1 MARLT
6 FLGHAA
12 FRVEGGGLDGL
23 IDPFLTGN
31 SMTPFSPGDFK
42 DVNYI
47 FVTHGH
53 GDHLG
58 DTPAIAKR
66 TGATVVATVEMCG
79 AGRCRVPPAA
89 DRRGLHLSLRE
100 GEDDAG
106 LARFRR
112 PRR

>member
-31 SMTPFSPGDFK
+31 SMTPFSPEDFK
-42 DVNYI
+42 DVNFI

-66 TGATVVATVEMCG
+66 TGQLSWAALWATTASVVSS
-79 AGRCRVPPAA
+79 
-89 DRRGLHLSLRE
+89 SLERS
-100 GEDDAG
+100 
-106 LARFRR
+106 
-112 PRR
+112 